1 MLDGEV
7 TLTRFRHGRRGGG
20 AGHGAKPE
28 AVGSVNWKTKAGSLM
43 LAGQFAQ
50 A

>member
-20 AGHGAKPE
+20 AGRGAKPE
-28 AVGSVNWKTKAGSLM
+28 AVGSVNPVWDKKQVAS
-43 LAGQFAQ
+43 
-50 A
+50 